1 MSPAS
6 NAAHSYSLALL
17 TETFSMT
24 SMPPISENLTLFDT
38 SKLLLAELQTSNQL
52 LIKLIEG
59 QRMHTDQL
67 DQLLYLVNG
76 FTSGGASFSAY
87 QCDQM
92 TLAYLA
98 LMGPLL
104 AQRMDMGAADI
115 NELIKG
121 GTMLARQLL
130 DELSAYRSQQG
141 SFDYLEEQTE
151 LINDPW
157 DKGDATSEES

>member
-1 MSPAS
+1 
-6 NAAHSYSLALL
+6 
-17 TETFSMT
+17 MT
-24 SMPPISENLTLFDT
+24 SMPPISENLTLFET

-52 LIKLIEG
+52 LLKLIEG

-67 DQLLYLVNG
+67 DQLTYLVNG

-104 AQRMDMGAADI
+104 AQRMDMGASDI

-141 SFDYLEEQTE
+141 NFDYLEEQAE

-157 DKGDATSEES
+157 QQGDDLTTEASD

>member
-1 MSPAS
+1 
-6 NAAHSYSLALL
+6 
-17 TETFSMT
+17 MT
-24 SMPPISENLTLFDT
+24 SMPPISENLTLFET
-38 SKLLLAELQTSNQL
+38 SKLLLAALQTSNQL
-52 LIKLIEG
+52 LVKLIEG

-67 DQLLYLVNG
+67 ENLAYLVNG

-104 AQRMDMGAADI
+104 AQRMDMGASDI

-141 SFDYLEEQTE
+141 NFDYLEEQAE

-157 DKGDATSEES
+157 QQGDDPTTESSD

>member
-1 MSPAS
+1 
-6 NAAHSYSLALL
+6 
-17 TETFSMT
+17 MT
-24 SMPPISENLTLFDT
+24 SMPPISENLTLFET

-52 LIKLIEG
+52 LLKLIEG

-67 DQLLYLVNG
+67 DQLTYLLNG

-104 AQRMDMGAADI
+104 AQRMDMGASDI

-141 SFDYLEEQTE
+141 NFDYLEEQAE

-157 DKGDATSEES
+157 DKPADDEAGAA

>member
-1 MSPAS
+1 
-6 NAAHSYSLALL
+6 
-17 TETFSMT
+17 MT
-24 SMPPISENLTLFDT
+24 SIPPISENLTLFET
-38 SKLLLAELQTSNQL
+38 SKLLLAELKVTNQL
-52 LIKLIEG
+52 LLKLHG
-59 QRMHTDQL
+59 NQHTQSEQL

-130 DELSAYRSQQG
+130 DELSAYRSEQG
-141 SFDYLEEQTE
+141 SFDYLEEQAE

-157 DKGDATSEES
+157 QQREDQPDE

>member
-1 MSPAS
+1 
-6 NAAHSYSLALL
+6 
-17 TETFSMT
+17 MT
-24 SMPPISENLTLFDT
+24 SMPPISENLTLFET

-52 LIKLIEG
+52 LLKLIEG

-67 DQLLYLVNG
+67 DQLTYLLNG

-104 AQRMDMGAADI
+104 AQRMDMGASDI

-141 SFDYLEEQTE
+141 NFDYLEEQVE

-157 DKGDATSEES
+157 QQGDDLTTEASD

>member
-1 MSPAS
+1 
-6 NAAHSYSLALL
+6 
-17 TETFSMT
+17 MT
-24 SMPPISENLTLFDT
+24 SIPPISENLTLFET
-38 SKLLLAELQTSNQL
+38 SKLLLAELKVTNQL
-52 LIKLIEG
+52 LLKLHSN
-59 QRMHTDQL
+59 QHTQSEQL

-130 DELSAYRSQQG
+130 DELSAYRSEQG
-141 SFDYLEEQTE
+141 SFDYLEEQAE

-157 DKGDATSEES
+157 QQREDQPHE